1 VDTITQTITE
11 YASTS
16 AFEHLTEEA
25 VHAAKHGFIYSLGCV
40 VGAHD

>member
-16 AFEHLTEEA
+16 AFDHLTEEA
-25 VHAAKHGFIYSLGCV
+25 VHAAKH
-40 VGAHD
+40 D